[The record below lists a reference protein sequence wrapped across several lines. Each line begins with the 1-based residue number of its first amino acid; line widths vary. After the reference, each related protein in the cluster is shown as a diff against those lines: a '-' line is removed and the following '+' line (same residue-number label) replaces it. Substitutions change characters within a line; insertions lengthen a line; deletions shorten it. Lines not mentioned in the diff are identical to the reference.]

1 MLTIIKHK
9 AMRDFRKY
17 EMWISSINLVS
28 DIYQLLKKFPSYET
42 FGLSEQ
48 LRRASISISSNIAEG
63 SSRSSPKDFSHF
75 LQISIGSAFEVETQ
89 LIIAKNLN
97 YITADELKSFQER
110 LCSIERQ
117 INHMIS
123 ILK

>member
-1 MLTIIKHK
+1 M
-9 AMRDFRKY
+9 
-17 EMWISSINLVS
+17 
-28 DIYQLLKKFPSYET
+28 
-42 FGLSEQ
+42 
-48 LRRASISISSNIAEG
+48 
-63 SSRSSPKDFSHF
+63 SPKDFSHF

-110 LCSIERQ
+110 LNSIERQ

>member
-1 MLTIIKHK
+1 
-9 AMRDFRKY
+9 
-17 EMWISSINLVS
+17 MWLDSIEIVT
-28 DIYQLLKKFPSYET
+28 DIYKLLKQFPSYET
-42 FGLSEQ
+42 YGLSDQ
-48 LRRASISISSNIAEG
+48 LRRAAVSISSNIAEG
-63 SSRSSPKDFSHF
+63 SSRLSPKEFSYF
-75 LQISIGSAFEVETQ
+75 LQVSIGSAFEVETQ

-110 LCSIERQ
+110 LNSIERQ